1 MAKNDAK
8 TENQAET
15 IENQAEIKED
25 AAPEAQAENN
35 ITAPEEER
43 VEVRIPRGSEH
54 GDPNVFV
61 GINGTN
67 YILPRGKTSKV
78 PRFVKDELDRS
89 DEAAAIMDDNKNT
102 MINIEENK

>member
-1 MAKNDAK
+1 MAKNNK
-8 TENQAET
+8 ITENQT
-15 IENQAEIKED
+15 EINED
-25 AAPEAQAENN
+25 AVPEAQEENN

-78 PRFVKDELDRS
+78 PRFVKEELDRS

-102 MINIEENK
+102 MINTEENK